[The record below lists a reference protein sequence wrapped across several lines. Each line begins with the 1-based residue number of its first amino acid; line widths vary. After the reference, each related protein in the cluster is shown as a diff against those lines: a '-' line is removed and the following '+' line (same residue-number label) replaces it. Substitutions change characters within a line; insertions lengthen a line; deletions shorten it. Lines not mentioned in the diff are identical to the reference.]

1 MPFHKILVPVDF
13 SECSQ
18 AALTVAIELARRDGA
33 TLEVVHVHEPP
44 YAVGH
49 VTVQV
54 PGMGEIAMVDYMEAQ
69 ARKLLEESLADH
81 PLDDLVITR
90 TLLAGL
96 PEKVLVDHAR
106 AGGHDLLVMGTHG
119 RRGFSRVLMGSVT
132 ERVLRHAPAPVL
144 VVRDHYQDEHAR
156 A

>member
-18 AALTVAIELARRDGA
+18 AALTLAIELARRDGA

-81 PLDDLVITR
+81 PLDDLVVTR

-144 VVRDHYQDEHAR
+144 VVRDHYQDEHTR

>member
-18 AALTVAIELARRDGA
+18 AALTAAIELARRDGA
-33 TLEVVHVHEPP
+33 ALEVVHVHEPP

-54 PGMGEIAMVDYMEAQ
+54 PGMGEVAMVDYMESQ
-69 ARKLLEESLADH
+69 ARKLLDEALAER
-81 PLDDLVITR
+81 PLTDLAITR

-96 PEKVLVDHAR
+96 PEKVIVEHAR

-119 RRGFSRVLMGSVT
+119 RRGFSRFLMGSVT
-132 ERVLRHAPAPVL
+132 ERVLRSATTPVL
-144 VVRDHYQDEHAR
+144 VVRDHYEEKA
-156 A
+156 